1 MLADE
6 TDGHHHQIVGLGLP
20 QLLERLLGV
29 GLQPFHRTHSALI
42 REGVGVGM
50 AHVVRQGFHDQI
62 GAGFD
67 LLLIGIAGFL
77 HVALGHAVGTEKD
90 MGLFRVVA
98 VAHLFGDQLGH
109 RLDVAGVVKPTADA
123 ADRKLFEGCI
133 ALTQPLQF
141 PEAGAAGADGEVG
154 IERQHHHL
162 IHAIRLHVSH
172 GGFRERMPVPH
183 RDVGGGIQSAL
194 PQQTLQF
201 PGLLFG
207 DPAQR

>member
-1 MLADE
+1 MCSL
-6 TDGHHHQIVGLGLP
+6 TKLMGTTTQIVGLGLP

-29 GLQPFHRTHSALI
+29 GLQPFDRSHSTLI

-67 LLLIGIAGFL
+67 LLLIGVAGFF
-77 HVALGHAVGTEKD
+77 HIALGDAVGTEED
-90 MGLFRVVA
+90 MGLFRVIA

-123 ADRKLFEGCI
+123 ADRKLLEGCI

-154 IERQHHHL
+154 IERQ
-162 IHAIRLHVSH
+162 STTTSS
-172 GGFRERMPVPH
+172 MP
-183 RDVGGGIQSAL
+183 SAFMSATADSVNGC
-194 PQQTLQF
+194 QYRIAT
-201 PGLLFG
+201 
-207 DPAQR
+207 